1 MNKSKQFKNKL
12 QLTSLSDL
20 VGGRKRKRREHDWKQ
35 LTSNILSKMFMW

>member
-20 VGGRKRKRREHDWKQ
+20 VGGRKRKREVQKEKRARLEAINKQ
-35 LTSNILSKMFMW
+35 YFI